1 MTLIILLVVF
11 IFMLSGAFFLLYLNK
26 SRDDSTDDIREISAP
41 VTPVLEPPPL
51 PEVSIDMDTFVPQDT
66 IYSYHNPHPGV
77 CCPTCDADNPSGAS
91 LCQVCGSKLN
101 TSKFF

>member
-26 SRDDSTDDIREISAP
+26 SRDNSTDDIREISAP
-41 VTPVLEPPPL
+41 VTPVLETPPL

-91 LCQVCGSKLN
+91 LCQVCGSRLN

>member
-1 MTLIILLVVF
+1 MTLIILLLVF

-26 SRDDSTDDIREISAP
+26 SRNESVDDISEISAP

-77 CCPTCDADNPSGAS
+77 LCPTCDADNPSGAS
-91 LCQVCGSKLN
+91 LCQVCGSRLN